1 MKKLFSV
8 SLAGLFSISLIFLF
22 VSSNSVSNQEGYAPQ
37 EEYAPNEVLVK
48 FKKDVSKYSVQYIIN
63 SVQGKIITFRQKE
76 IISDSPCPIM
86 TPVSPYGI
94 FI

>member
-22 VSSNSVSNQEGYAPQ
+22 VSSNSASNQ

-48 FKKDVSKYSVQYIIN
+48 FKKDVSKYFIQDSIN

-86 TPVSPYGI
+86 TPVSPHGI